1 MIRSLIIAPA
11 QNQGISWLHSLSA
24 ERLHGAAAKGSTQFA
39 VQQRNFE
46 ELLSNPSE
54 RWLKHVLMHRR
65 DPFRSR
71 PSCPSYWSRLQELC
85 AGTSKLLAFNLNTN
99 VRTKVR
105 RYIYRNGVKWRKV
118 VWRNI
123 NIHTNSHISYLWL
136 KSIAVV
142 TGAQQQGIP
151 PISWGLCM
159 TVKFNVAKPNY
170 G

>member
-118 VWRNI
+118 VWRVMYTSTRG
-123 NIHTNSHISYLWL
+123 HVSYLWL
-136 KSIAVV
+136 TSMAAV
-142 TGAQQQGIP
+142 TGAQRP
-151 PISWGLCM
+151 RTARISWGPQQ
-159 TVKFNVAKPNY
+159 K
-170 G
+170 